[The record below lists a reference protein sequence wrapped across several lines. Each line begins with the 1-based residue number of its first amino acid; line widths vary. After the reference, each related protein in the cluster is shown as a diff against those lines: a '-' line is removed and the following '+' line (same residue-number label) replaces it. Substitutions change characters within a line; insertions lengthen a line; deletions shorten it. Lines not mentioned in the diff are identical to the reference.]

1 MKQREIDLRDMIVDI
16 LFHWK
21 GLLVIMIVGAVLM
34 GGLSYVRSYRNVQQS
49 AQVVEETKLDQATVE
64 KTLAEIEDTMN
75 DSEKADVLT
84 TLDDEREYFY
94 KEKYIQESAYMQ
106 LNPLSIAQTELVYK
120 VQAQDEH
127 LVQQLGLIYE
137 DLIDNV
143 GLYKWVEQQTGL
155 TSAYVGELVDVK
167 KSSEISFKNNDQK
180 VNFESAFESNSLK
193 ITIMQADEETCN
205 QLTDAVKNYI
215 EQLQKKLV
223 TEMGEHTLSLLSET
237 SGNIMDVDVMDRQV
251 LYRNDVSNGR
261 TAIAT
266 AKSKFTEEQQKYYD
280 LLTWED
286 RIEEEEIKPKE
297 ATEELATVA
306 TPSVSK
312 KYILLGAILF
322 AFGYVVVLAFAYI
335 FDSKLRASDELQNLY
350 HIPQIGVIVKDS
362 EKEFIVDK
370 WIDVLRHYGKRKFS
384 VEQSMELAFAA
395 VKIAAVKNGLDSIC
409 LMGCNLSAGAGNVC
423 ENLKVALEKEGI
435 TVTILDNVLYNAEMM
450 EKVDAVSGVVLV
462 EKAGSTL
469 YNEIAKELELLK
481 RQEIT
486 VLGGIIVE

>member
-1 MKQREIDLRDMIVDI
+1 M
-16 LFHWK
+16 
-21 GLLVIMIVGAVLM
+21 
-34 GGLSYVRSYRNVQQS
+34 
-49 AQVVEETKLDQATVE
+49 E
-64 KTLAEIEDTMN
+64 KTLAEIEDTMD

-94 KEKYIQESAYMQ
+94 KEKYVQESAYMQ

-167 KSSEISFKNNDQK
+167 RSSEILFKNNDKK
-180 VNFESAFESNSLK
+180 VNFEGTFESDSLK

-223 TEMGEHTLSLLSET
+223 TEMGEYTLLLLSET

-266 AKSKFTEEQQKYYD
+266 AKSKFTEEQQKYYN

-286 RIEEEEIKPKE
+286 KIEEQEIK
-297 ATEELATVA
+297 
-306 TPSVSK
+306 
-312 KYILLGAILF
+312 
-322 AFGYVVVLAFAYI
+322 
-335 FDSKLRASDELQNLY
+335 
-350 HIPQIGVIVKDS
+350 
-362 EKEFIVDK
+362 
-370 WIDVLRHYGKRKFS
+370 
-384 VEQSMELAFAA
+384 
-395 VKIAAVKNGLDSIC
+395 
-409 LMGCNLSAGAGNVC
+409 
-423 ENLKVALEKEGI
+423 
-435 TVTILDNVLYNAEMM
+435 
-450 EKVDAVSGVVLV
+450 
-462 EKAGSTL
+462 
-469 YNEIAKELELLK
+469 
-481 RQEIT
+481 
-486 VLGGIIVE
+486 

>member
-167 KSSEISFKNNDQK
+167 R
-180 VNFESAFESNSLK
+180 ALK
-193 ITIMQADEETCN
+193 FHLRIM
-205 QLTDAVKNYI
+205 
-215 EQLQKKLV
+215 
-223 TEMGEHTLSLLSET
+223 
-237 SGNIMDVDVMDRQV
+237 
-251 LYRNDVSNGR
+251 
-261 TAIAT
+261 
-266 AKSKFTEEQQKYYD
+266 
-280 LLTWED
+280 
-286 RIEEEEIKPKE
+286 IK
-297 ATEELATVA
+297 
-306 TPSVSK
+306 
-312 KYILLGAILF
+312 
-322 AFGYVVVLAFAYI
+322 
-335 FDSKLRASDELQNLY
+335 R
-350 HIPQIGVIVKDS
+350 
-362 EKEFIVDK
+362 
-370 WIDVLRHYGKRKFS
+370 
-384 VEQSMELAFAA
+384 
-395 VKIAAVKNGLDSIC
+395 
-409 LMGCNLSAGAGNVC
+409 
-423 ENLKVALEKEGI
+423 
-435 TVTILDNVLYNAEMM
+435 
-450 EKVDAVSGVVLV
+450 
-462 EKAGSTL
+462 
-469 YNEIAKELELLK
+469 
-481 RQEIT
+481 
-486 VLGGIIVE
+486 

>member
-322 AFGYVVVLAFAYI
+322 AFGYVVV
-335 FDSKLRASDELQNLY
+335 
-350 HIPQIGVIVKDS
+350 
-362 EKEFIVDK
+362 
-370 WIDVLRHYGKRKFS
+370 
-384 VEQSMELAFAA
+384 
-395 VKIAAVKNGLDSIC
+395 
-409 LMGCNLSAGAGNVC
+409 
-423 ENLKVALEKEGI
+423 
-435 TVTILDNVLYNAEMM
+435 
-450 EKVDAVSGVVLV
+450 
-462 EKAGSTL
+462 
-469 YNEIAKELELLK
+469 
-481 RQEIT
+481 
-486 VLGGIIVE
+486 

>member
-1 MKQREIDLRDMIVDI
+1 M
-16 LFHWK
+16 
-21 GLLVIMIVGAVLM
+21 
-34 GGLSYVRSYRNVQQS
+34 
-49 AQVVEETKLDQATVE
+49 E
-64 KTLAEIEDTMN
+64 KTLAEIEDTMD

-94 KEKYIQESAYMQ
+94 KEKYVQESAYMQ

-167 KSSEISFKNNDQK
+167 RSSEILFKNNDKK
-180 VNFESAFESNSLK
+180 VNFEGTFESDSLK

-223 TEMGEHTLSLLSET
+223 TEMGEYTLLLLSET

-286 RIEEEEIKPKE
+286 KIEEQEIKQKE

-312 KYILLGAILF
+312 KYILLGTILF
-322 AFGYVVVLAFAYI
+322 AFGYAVVLAFAYI
-335 FDSKLRASDELQNLY
+335 FDSNLRASDELQNLY

-362 EKEFIVDK
+362 GKEFIVDK
-370 WIDVLRHYGKRKFS
+370 WIDALRHYGKRKFS
-384 VEQSMELAFAA
+384 IEQSMGLAF
-395 VKIAAVKNGLDSIC
+395 AAVKNGLDNIC
-409 LMGCNLSAGAGNVC
+409 LMGCNLSVGAGNVC

-435 TVTILDNVLYNAEMM
+435 AVTVLDNVLYNAEMM
-450 EKVDAVSGVVLV
+450 EKVDTVSGVVLV

-469 YNEIAKELELLK
+469 YNEIANELELLR

>member
-1 MKQREIDLRDMIVDI
+1 
-16 LFHWK
+16 
-21 GLLVIMIVGAVLM
+21 
-34 GGLSYVRSYRNVQQS
+34 
-49 AQVVEETKLDQATVE
+49 
-64 KTLAEIEDTMN
+64 
-75 DSEKADVLT
+75 
-84 TLDDEREYFY
+84 
-94 KEKYIQESAYMQ
+94 
-106 LNPLSIAQTELVYK
+106 
-120 VQAQDEH
+120 
-127 LVQQLGLIYE
+127 
-137 DLIDNV
+137 
-143 GLYKWVEQQTGL
+143 
-155 TSAYVGELVDVK
+155 
-167 KSSEISFKNNDQK
+167 
-180 VNFESAFESNSLK
+180 
-193 ITIMQADEETCN
+193 
-205 QLTDAVKNYI
+205 
-215 EQLQKKLV
+215 
-223 TEMGEHTLSLLSET
+223 
-237 SGNIMDVDVMDRQV
+237 MDVDVMDRQV

-312 KYILLGAILF
+312 KYILLRAILF

-469 YNEIAKELELLK
+469 YNEIANELELLK